1 MQEKIFVRRNHIDHR
16 LVGGPISNS
25 CRQAVAFAHSRSN
38 GCGSAVANFGFA
50 SALLLQLNSMIRHG
64 EYMHV
69 GPQVG
74 GSITQFKVT
83 ADPRSGGIST
93 YKFRTHL
100 GASR

>member
-1 MQEKIFVRRNHIDHR
+1 MQEKIFVRRNRIDHR
-16 LVGGPISNS
+16 LVGGPVSNS

-38 GCGSAVANFGFA
+38 RCGSAVANFGFA
-50 SALLLQLNSMIRHG
+50 SALLQPNSVIRHG
-64 EYMHV
+64 EYM
-69 GPQVG
+69 QVG